1 MRPKGK
7 VHLIDFVAI
16 VLSPVLIMLM
26 VGSLVFFLIE
36 VLQQGK
42 FEGRLHYTFFFFV
55 LGTVLIARI
64 SIEQGTKKAIFYGIG
79 LGAACFI
86 AMMAFVEY
94 NTALFKVLG
103 PIINLALMALVWWS
117 AHKLTWDCTHL
128 DEDAKASG
136 RGVLAA
142 VGLDTTKSTTEADD
156 AKQYDPDRS
165 STATRKKKKTVDRFE
180 EPEKIGLWQ
189 RYQQYRDWRKKKPHT
204 PGVWVLY
211 FALAA
216 IPLYGLGQAMI
227 PGDDAARRGNTF
239 WQMATYIAAALGLLM
254 TTTMLGLKRYLEARN
269 ASIPTPL
276 TVAWLGLGGMLV
288 VLFIGVAA
296 ILPRPHSETPLYS
309 FDNGKKG
316 KKASQ
321 NSQINDK
328 SAGEGQGAKGQKTEA
343 GDGKSNAKGGKE
355 GGQGKGESK
364 SGSGGQKQGNT
375 SGNKQGEKSN
385 GNSDKGKQG
394 EKSNGPNNKQQ
405 DDQKAKQGEKQE
417 GKQDDANK
425 SEGDAD
431 KTDDKDKDEEGNDNK
446 SETMQNL
453 TKALESV
460 SDVVKWIIWIAIAL
474 LVIVGGG
481 YLFLKHA
488 SNFSEWAKGL
498 LDWFIYRRHL
508 QDSECRGTHG
518 VQLRRTGV
526 VGVGQCQP
534 AHGERN
540 PARVRATPRRRL
552 PRPARQRN
560 HAGRTGG
567 ADAVQPRPATEGCE
581 GPTETV
587 LGYPWR
593 TGGGGGTVILASG
606 FSCEPRTKHS
616 ERVRDLPG
624 ISIHR
629 SLRCTPFASRKG
641 RKQCPPA
648 NGSRSSSSNITK
660 NWNCGIPC
668 CGSAKPGR
676 WSRSSARRP
685 GSPIPA
691 SSATRQRPTWR
702 PRMPT

>member
-55 LGTVLIARI
+55 IATVLVARI
-64 SIEQGTKKAIFYGIG
+64 SIEQGSKKAIFYGIG

-142 VGLDTTKSTTEADD
+142 VGLDTTKSTTDSDD

-165 STATRKKKKTVDRFE
+165 STANRKKKKTVDRFE

-254 TTTMLGLKRYLEARN
+254 TTTLLGLKRYLEARN

-321 NSQINDK
+321 YSQVNDK

-474 LVIVGGG
+474 LVIIGGG

-498 LDWFIYRRHL
+498 LDWFRNLFGKKKVAAVGAVAEAEAAKLVERPPPF
-508 QDSECRGTHG
+508 DDFTNPFTDGTYKT
-518 VQLRRTGV
+518 QSAEELTAYSFAALESWAWDNASPRT
-526 VGVGQCQP
+526 
-534 AHGERN
+534 ANE
-540 PARVRATPRRRL
+540 TPREFVQRL
-552 PRPARQRN
+552 AEDFPGLHDSGTMLAELVVRMQFSPAPLPKGAKAQLKQFWDTLGEQVVV
-560 HAGRTGG
+560 AGR
-567 ADAVQPRPATEGCE
+567 
-581 GPTETV
+581 
-587 LGYPWR
+587 
-593 TGGGGGTVILASG
+593 
-606 FSCEPRTKHS
+606 
-616 ERVRDLPG
+616 
-624 ISIHR
+624 
-629 SLRCTPFASRKG
+629 
-641 RKQCPPA
+641 
-648 NGSRSSSSNITK
+648 
-660 NWNCGIPC
+660 
-668 CGSAKPGR
+668 
-676 WSRSSARRP
+676 
-685 GSPIPA
+685 
-691 SSATRQRPTWR
+691 
-702 PRMPT
+702 

>member
-7 VHLIDFVAI
+7 VHIIDFVSIA
-16 VLSPVLIMLM
+16 LSPVLIMLM

-55 LGTVLIARI
+55 IAAVLVARI
-64 SIEQGTKKAIFYGIG
+64 SIEQGSKKAIFYGIG

-103 PIINLALMALVWWS
+103 PLINLALMALVWWS

-128 DEDAKASG
+128 DEDTKASG

-142 VGLDTTKSTTEADD
+142 VGLDTTKSTTDSDD

-165 STATRKKKKTVDRFE
+165 HAATKKKKKTVERPE
-180 EPEKIGLWQ
+180 EAETIGLLQ
-189 RYQQYRDWRKKKPHT
+189 RYQQYREWKKKKPHT

-227 PGDDAARRGNTF
+227 PVDDAARRGNTF

-254 TTTMLGLKRYLEARN
+254 TTTLLGLKRYLEVRN

-276 TVAWLGLGGMLV
+276 TVAWLGLGGLLV

-309 FDNGKKG
+309 FEGNKKG

-321 NSQINDK
+321 YSQVNDK

-385 GNSDKGKQG
+385 GNSEKGKQG
-394 EKSNGPNNKQQ
+394 EKSNGPNSKQQ

-425 SEGDAD
+425 SDGDAD
-431 KTDDKDKDEEGNDNK
+431 KADDKSDDGNEEK
-446 SETMQNL
+446 SSETIQNL

-474 LVIVGGG
+474 LVIIGGG

-498 LDWFIYRRHL
+498 LDWFRNL
-508 QDSECRGTHG
+508 FGKKKVAARGAVAEAEAAKRVERPPPFGDFTNPFTDG
-518 VQLRRTGV
+518 TYKQ
-526 VGVGQCQP
+526 QP
-534 AHGERN
+534 AEEITAYSFAALESWAWDNASPRT
-540 PARVRATPRRRL
+540 ADETPREFVQRL
-552 PRPARQRN
+552 AEDFPGLHDSGAMLAELVVRMQFSPAPLPK
-560 HAGRTGG
+560 G
-567 ADAVQPRPATEGCE
+567 AKAQLKQFWDT
-581 GPTETV
+581 
-587 LGYPWR
+587 LGEQ
-593 TGGGGGTVILASG
+593 V
-606 FSCEPRTKHS
+606 
-616 ERVRDLPG
+616 VV
-624 ISIHR
+624 
-629 SLRCTPFASRKG
+629 
-641 RKQCPPA
+641 A
-648 NGSRSSSSNITK
+648 NR
-660 NWNCGIPC
+660 
-668 CGSAKPGR
+668 
-676 WSRSSARRP
+676 
-685 GSPIPA
+685 
-691 SSATRQRPTWR
+691 
-702 PRMPT
+702 

>member
-42 FEGRLHYTFFFFV
+42 FEGLLHYTFFFFV
-55 LGTVLIARI
+55 IATVLVARI
-64 SIEQGTKKAIFYGIG
+64 SIEQGSKKAIFYGIG

-142 VGLDTTKSTTEADD
+142 VGLDTTKSTTDSDD

-254 TTTMLGLKRYLEARN
+254 TTTLLGLKRYLEARN

-321 NSQINDK
+321 YSQVNDK

-474 LVIVGGG
+474 LVIIGGG

-488 SNFSEWAKGL
+488 SNFSEWAKVL
-498 LDWFIYRRHL
+498 LDWFRNLFGKKKVAAVGAVAEAEAAKLVERPPPF
-508 QDSECRGTHG
+508 DDFTNPFTDGTYKT
-518 VQLRRTGV
+518 QSAEELTAYSFAALESWAWDNASPRT
-526 VGVGQCQP
+526 
-534 AHGERN
+534 ANE
-540 PARVRATPRRRL
+540 TPREFVQRL
-552 PRPARQRN
+552 AEDFPGLHDSGTMLAELVVRMQFSPAPLPKGAKAQLKQFWDTLGEQVVV
-560 HAGRTGG
+560 AGR
-567 ADAVQPRPATEGCE
+567 
-581 GPTETV
+581 
-587 LGYPWR
+587 
-593 TGGGGGTVILASG
+593 
-606 FSCEPRTKHS
+606 
-616 ERVRDLPG
+616 
-624 ISIHR
+624 
-629 SLRCTPFASRKG
+629 
-641 RKQCPPA
+641 
-648 NGSRSSSSNITK
+648 
-660 NWNCGIPC
+660 
-668 CGSAKPGR
+668 
-676 WSRSSARRP
+676 
-685 GSPIPA
+685 
-691 SSATRQRPTWR
+691 
-702 PRMPT
+702 

>member
-42 FEGRLHYTFFFFV
+42 FEVRLHYTFFFFV
-55 LGTVLIARI
+55 IATVLVARI
-64 SIEQGTKKAIFYGIG
+64 SIEQGSKKAIFYGIG

-142 VGLDTTKSTTEADD
+142 VGLDTTKSTTDSDD
-156 AKQYDPDRS
+156 GKQYDPDRS

-227 PGDDAARRGNTF
+227 PGDDAGRRGNTF

-254 TTTMLGLKRYLEARN
+254 TTTLLGLKRYLEARN

-296 ILPRPHSETPLYS
+296 ILPRPQSETPLYS
-309 FDNGKKG
+309 FEGSKKG

-321 NSQINDK
+321 YSQVNDK
-328 SAGEGQGAKGQKTEA
+328 NAGEGQGAKGQKTEA

-498 LDWFIYRRHL
+498 LDWFRNLFGKKKVAAVGAVAEAEAAKLVERPPPF
-508 QDSECRGTHG
+508 DDFTNPFTDGTYKT
-518 VQLRRTGV
+518 QSAEELTAYSFAALESWAWDNASPRT
-526 VGVGQCQP
+526 
-534 AHGERN
+534 ANE
-540 PARVRATPRRRL
+540 TPREFVQRL
-552 PRPARQRN
+552 AEDFPGLHDSGTMLAELVVRMQFSPAPLPKGAKAQLKQFWDTLGEQVVV
-560 HAGRTGG
+560 AGR
-567 ADAVQPRPATEGCE
+567 
-581 GPTETV
+581 
-587 LGYPWR
+587 
-593 TGGGGGTVILASG
+593 
-606 FSCEPRTKHS
+606 
-616 ERVRDLPG
+616 
-624 ISIHR
+624 
-629 SLRCTPFASRKG
+629 
-641 RKQCPPA
+641 
-648 NGSRSSSSNITK
+648 
-660 NWNCGIPC
+660 
-668 CGSAKPGR
+668 
-676 WSRSSARRP
+676 
-685 GSPIPA
+685 
-691 SSATRQRPTWR
+691 
-702 PRMPT
+702 

>member
-55 LGTVLIARI
+55 IATVLVARI
-64 SIEQGTKKAIFYGIG
+64 SIEQGSKKAIFYGIG

-142 VGLDTTKSTTEADD
+142 VGLDTTKSTTDSDD

-254 TTTMLGLKRYLEARN
+254 TTTLLGLKRYLEARN

-321 NSQINDK
+321 YSQVNDK

-498 LDWFIYRRHL
+498 LDWFRNLFGKKKVAAVGAVAEAEAAKLVERPPPF
-508 QDSECRGTHG
+508 DDFTNPFTDGTYKT
-518 VQLRRTGV
+518 QSAEELTAYSFAALESWAWDNASPRT
-526 VGVGQCQP
+526 
-534 AHGERN
+534 ANE
-540 PARVRATPRRRL
+540 TPREFVQRL
-552 PRPARQRN
+552 AEDFPGLHDSGTMLAELVVRMQFSPAPLPKGAKAQLKQFWDTLGEQVVV
-560 HAGRTGG
+560 AGR
-567 ADAVQPRPATEGCE
+567 
-581 GPTETV
+581 
-587 LGYPWR
+587 
-593 TGGGGGTVILASG
+593 
-606 FSCEPRTKHS
+606 
-616 ERVRDLPG
+616 
-624 ISIHR
+624 
-629 SLRCTPFASRKG
+629 
-641 RKQCPPA
+641 
-648 NGSRSSSSNITK
+648 
-660 NWNCGIPC
+660 
-668 CGSAKPGR
+668 
-676 WSRSSARRP
+676 
-685 GSPIPA
+685 
-691 SSATRQRPTWR
+691 
-702 PRMPT
+702 

>member
-55 LGTVLIARI
+55 IATVLVARI
-64 SIEQGTKKAIFYGIG
+64 SIEQGSKKAIFYGIG

-165 STATRKKKKTVDRFE
+165 STANRKKKKTVDRFE

-254 TTTMLGLKRYLEARN
+254 TTTLLGLKRYLEARN

-321 NSQINDK
+321 YSQVNDK

-394 EKSNGPNNKQQ
+394 EKSNGPNSKQQ

-498 LDWFIYRRHL
+498 LDWFRNLFGKKKVAAVGAVAEAEAAKLVERPPPF
-508 QDSECRGTHG
+508 DDFTNPFTDGTYKTQSAEE
-518 VQLRRTGV
+518 VTAYSFAALESWAWDNASPRT
-526 VGVGQCQP
+526 
-534 AHGERN
+534 ANE
-540 PARVRATPRRRL
+540 TPREFVQRL
-552 PRPARQRN
+552 AEDFPGLHDSGTMLAELVVRMQFSPAPLPKGAKAQLKQFWDTLGEQVVV
-560 HAGRTGG
+560 AGR
-567 ADAVQPRPATEGCE
+567 
-581 GPTETV
+581 
-587 LGYPWR
+587 
-593 TGGGGGTVILASG
+593 
-606 FSCEPRTKHS
+606 
-616 ERVRDLPG
+616 
-624 ISIHR
+624 
-629 SLRCTPFASRKG
+629 
-641 RKQCPPA
+641 
-648 NGSRSSSSNITK
+648 
-660 NWNCGIPC
+660 
-668 CGSAKPGR
+668 
-676 WSRSSARRP
+676 
-685 GSPIPA
+685 
-691 SSATRQRPTWR
+691 
-702 PRMPT
+702 

>member
-55 LGTVLIARI
+55 IATVLVARI
-64 SIEQGTKKAIFYGIG
+64 SIEQGSKKAIFYGIG

-142 VGLDTTKSTTEADD
+142 VGLDTTKSTTDSDD

-165 STATRKKKKTVDRFE
+165 STANRKKKKTVDRFE

-254 TTTMLGLKRYLEARN
+254 TTTLLGLKRYLEARN

-498 LDWFIYRRHL
+498 LDWFRNL
-508 QDSECRGTHG
+508 FGKKK
-518 VQLRRTGV
+518 VAA
-526 VGVGQCQP
+526 VGVG
-534 AHGERN
+534 ALAEAEAAKLVERPPPFDDFTN
-540 PARVRATPRRRL
+540 PFTDGTYKQQQAEEITAYSFAALESWAWDNASPRTANETPREFVQRL
-552 PRPARQRN
+552 AEDFPGLHDSGTMLAELVVRMQFSPAPLPKGAKAQLKQFWDTLGEQVVVV
-560 HAGRTGG
+560 GR
-567 ADAVQPRPATEGCE
+567 
-581 GPTETV
+581 
-587 LGYPWR
+587 
-593 TGGGGGTVILASG
+593 
-606 FSCEPRTKHS
+606 
-616 ERVRDLPG
+616 
-624 ISIHR
+624 
-629 SLRCTPFASRKG
+629 
-641 RKQCPPA
+641 
-648 NGSRSSSSNITK
+648 
-660 NWNCGIPC
+660 
-668 CGSAKPGR
+668 
-676 WSRSSARRP
+676 
-685 GSPIPA
+685 
-691 SSATRQRPTWR
+691 
-702 PRMPT
+702 